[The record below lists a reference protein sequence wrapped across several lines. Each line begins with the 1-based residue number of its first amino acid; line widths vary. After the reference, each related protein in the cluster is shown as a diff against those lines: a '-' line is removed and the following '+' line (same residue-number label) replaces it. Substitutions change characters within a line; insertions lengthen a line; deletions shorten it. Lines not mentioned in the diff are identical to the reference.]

1 MKTQL
6 FTKTTILRSLLSLF
20 FLLAGVSGAWGA
32 DMIVDFESAT
42 SSYADWTFTNMISE
56 QTAITAHGG
65 SMHGTTGGK
74 ASASIAT
81 KNKVANPQ
89 SISFYVSKSTNN
101 ATSSNWIV
109 QVSSNGTSWTDV
121 KSQSASSMTK
131 GSWVEVSQNLTAY
144 SNVYVRVL
152 YSGTTAVRCID
163 DLKLT
168 TSSNTMSAVAFS
180 DVSLDFGIVQQN
192 QEVAAKTIT
201 ATLSNV
207 TSASITLSGSGA
219 SAFSVDKTNLTKSEE
234 VTITPNTS
242 EAGKYEATLTLSATG
257 VTSVTK
263 EIRMIVEAPFLGST
277 MTMNAGDDANIKFV
291 TGSSSATGAIWANST
306 PLTYDGISLSGS
318 VTSGNNYSYYDGS
331 VVRFYTNNNL
341 VITPAAGVSIVKVEI
356 ERQSTTGNNT
366 GTINCT
372 GLEAS
377 KENTTTNTNVFI
389 GSATSAVTFNAS
401 AQARFNS
408 IKVFYYPSDPKKL
421 LNIAVSGNPAEFW
434 KGDDFNH
441 DDMTVTATWDDE
453 STSDV
458 TSEAEFSAPEMST
471 AGQKTVTVMYQGKTA
486 TYTIDVKTI
495 ENSYDNPYTVTQA
508 KALIDA
514 GKDLTTGVYVKGIV
528 SQIITPWSEQYSNI
542 TYSISD
548 DGLTTSQQF
557 QLYRCTTNG
566 AEVGDIVVGYGNLA
580 KYNEIYEFAA
590 ENYLI
595 DIQKPVQRTLTSIT
609 VSGTP
614 TKTSYYAGDAFD
626 PAGLVVTG
634 HFSDGSEGTIT
645 EGIEWSIDPETLTL
659 GTTSVEVIAS
669 VGSVVSEVYTVNG
682 LTVAENPYKTEIY
695 TFTEFI
701 SARSVELTD
710 LDGFTIKLVKG
721 ESSSSNPAW
730 SSSQARVYAGGSLTV
745 KANNAV
751 IKSIAFNYVVN
762 ANNKGVSPTIDGVE
776 GTTSA
781 GVWDAELK
789 TWTGDDEEVTFST
802 SGSAGNVGFTSLV
815 ITYKQGSKTK
825 SSLEWSSASA
835 VVTMGAND
843 NEFPTLSTTPGNL
856 EGITYESSNVAVATI
871 SADGTITLVV
881 PGETTITARYAGN
894 DDYTAASASY
904 VLTVNKA
911 PHILTPA
918 PDGFEAVHLASLYSS
933 VTTNATV
940 EDYEGASFDLSFAK
954 PDGSSNPTKYY
965 NSGRAVRAYVGNTIT
980 ITAAENIM
988 AVVVGYV
995 SGYADDAQ
1003 TITGLGTTTAVITFS
1018 KTCRFTSITVY
1029 YRGYTR
1035 SMSIAEGQTKWGTIC
1050 LPDSV
1055 PAATVKGA
1063 EFYSIL
1069 GVTKDGQEV
1078 SGIVLEKV
1086 ETGLVAGVPY
1096 LFKAT
1101 GDLFCAHIGDLV
1113 SEPAY
1118 APGLVGSFEECDVP
1132 QGCYVLSNNQIRLV
1146 NGGVAKIGPN
1156 RAYLDLSGVE
1166 EYSGSA
1172 ANALRFGFDGE
1183 VEDYTTYIQMI
1194 QYDAK
1199 TEIFDLLGNKVQTMK
1214 KGQLYIVNGKKMF
1227 NK

>member
-1 MKTQL
+1 
-6 FTKTTILRSLLSLF
+6 
-20 FLLAGVSGAWGA
+20 
-32 DMIVDFESAT
+32 MIVDFESAT
-42 SSYADWTFTNMISE
+42 SAYTDWTFTNMTSA
-56 QTAITAHGG
+56 QTTIDAHGG
-65 SMHGTTGGK
+65 NMHGTTGGK

-89 SISFYVSKSTNN
+89 SISFYVSKSTTNT
-101 ATSSNWIV
+101 TSSNWIV

-121 KSQSASSMTK
+121 KSQSASSMTR

-144 SNVYVRVL
+144 SNVYVRVY
-152 YSGTTAVRCID
+152 YSGSTAMRCID
-163 DLKLT
+163 DLILS
-168 TSSNTMSAVAFS
+168 TSSNTTSAVAFS

-201 ATLSNV
+201 ASLSNV

-219 SAFSVDKTNLTKSEE
+219 SAFSVDKANLTTSED

-242 EAGKYEATLTLSATG
+242 KAGKYEATLTLSATG
-257 VTSVTK
+257 VTPVTK
-263 EIRMIVEAPFLGST
+263 EIRMVVESPFLGST

-377 KENTTTNTNVFI
+377 KDNTTTNTNVFI

-441 DDMTVTATWDDE
+441 EGITVTATWDDE

-458 TSEAEFSAPEMST
+458 TSEADFSAPEMST

-548 DGLTTSQQF
+548 DGLTTCQQF
-557 QLYRCTTNG
+557 QLYRCITNG
-566 AEVGDIVVGYGNLA
+566 AEVGDIVIGCGVLA
-580 KYNEIYEFAA
+580 KYNEFYEFEAG
-590 ENYLI
+590 NYLI
-595 DIQKPVQRTLTSIT
+595 DIQKPVQRTLTSIA

-634 HFSDGSEGTIT
+634 TYSDGSEETIT
-645 EGIEWSIDPETLTL
+645 EGIEWSIDPETVTL
-659 GTTSVEVIAS
+659 ETTSVEVIAS
-669 VGSVVSEVYTVNG
+669 VGSVVSEAYTVKG
-682 LTVAENPYKTEIY
+682 LTVTENPYKKATIRSFSATSGDINTDIAYEAFQGDASTAPAINNNNLRLYQNGGYVTVAAKTGLKIAKVKITTSSTYASTTVGYCVDDEDAPTTGETVAKSSTYTISNLNNQSVSIYCLGTDKNTRLEIAEIEVTY
-695 TFTEFI
+695 NGTLV
-701 SARSVELTD
+701 VEL
-710 LDGFTIKLVKG
+710 
-721 ESSSSNPAW
+721 E
-730 SSSQARVYAGGSLTV
+730 
-745 KANNAV
+745 
-751 IKSIAFNYVVN
+751 SIALSGTYPTAFTQGDAFSHEGMVVT
-762 ANNKGVSPTIDGVE
+762 ATMTDK
-776 GTTSA
+776 
-781 GVWDAELK
+781 
-789 TWTGDDEEVTFST
+789 ST
-802 SGSAGNVGFTSLV
+802 KDV
-815 ITYKQGSKTK
+815 
-825 SSLEWSSASA
+825 SASA
-835 VVTMGAND
+835 GFSGYDMSLAGEQTVTVSYTED
-843 NEFPTLSTTPGNL
+843 E
-856 EGITYESSNVAVATI
+856 ITKT
-871 SADGTITLVV
+871 
-881 PGETTITARYAGN
+881 
-894 DDYTAASASY
+894 ASY
-904 VLTVNKA
+904 KITVREA
-911 PHILTPA
+911 PFVPTPA
-918 PDGFEAVHLASLYSS
+918 QDGYETVDLASLYSD

-940 EDYEGASFDLSFAK
+940 EDYEGTSFYMSFAK
-954 PDGSSNPTKYY
+954 PQSSTTPTKYY
-965 NSGRAVRAYVGNTIT
+965 DNGKAVRAYVGNTIT
-980 ITAAENIM
+980 ITAAEDIM
-988 AVVVGYV
+988 AVVVNYV
-995 SGYADDAQ
+995 NNYVDDGQ

-1029 YRGYTR
+1029 YRATR
-1035 SMSIAEGQTKWGTIC
+1035 TMNLAEGQTKWGTIC
-1050 LPDSV
+1050 LPCEV
-1055 PAATVKGA
+1055 LAATIKGA

-1069 GVTKDGQEV
+1069 GVTKADDEV
-1078 SGIVLEKV
+1078 TGIVLQKV
-1086 ETGLVAGVPY
+1086 EADLVAGKPY

-1101 GDLFCAHIGDLV
+1101 DNLFCAYTGYAV
-1113 SEPAY
+1113 ESPAD
-1118 APGLVGSFEECDVP
+1118 ATGLVGSFAGCDVP
-1132 QGCYVLSNNQIRLV
+1132 DGCYVLSNNQIRMV
-1146 NGGVAKIGPN
+1146 NGGTAKIGPN

-1166 EYSGSA
+1166 EYRGSA

-1194 QYDAK
+1194 QYDA
-1199 TEIFDLLGNKVQTMK
+1199 EVQIYDLQGNKIQTMK
-1214 KGQLYIVNGKKMF
+1214 PGQLYIVNGKKMF